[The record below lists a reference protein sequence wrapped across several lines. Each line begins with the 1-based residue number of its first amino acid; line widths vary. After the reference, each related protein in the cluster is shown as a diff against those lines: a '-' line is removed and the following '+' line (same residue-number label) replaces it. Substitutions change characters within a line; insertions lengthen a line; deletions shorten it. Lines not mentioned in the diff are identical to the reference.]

1 MHTPNFILEQHAL
14 QVLQASIQET
24 YLGLSGKLGMAIYL
38 MEYSRVTEIGNFCL
52 IGSAYSQK
60 FFKRFLYKLVR
71 LAIKMELLV
80 SGLG

>member
-38 MEYSRVTEIGNFCL
+38 MEYSWVTEIGNFCL
-52 IGSAYSQK
+52 IGE
-60 FFKRFLYKLVR
+60 R
-71 LAIKMELLV
+71 LLSEVFQEV
-80 SGLG
+80 SL